1 MASLFTLLESE
12 KFEKCTGHKPVND
25 DLERVN
31 CPKAGKINHLSCG
44 WNHKRDMPIFM
55 VGKD

>member
-1 MASLFTLLESE
+1 MTDKITSE

-31 CPKAGKINHLSCG
+31 CPKAGKINHLSCC
-44 WNHKRDMPIFM
+44 
-55 VGKD
+55 VTVTT

>member
-1 MASLFTLLESE
+1 MTDKITSE